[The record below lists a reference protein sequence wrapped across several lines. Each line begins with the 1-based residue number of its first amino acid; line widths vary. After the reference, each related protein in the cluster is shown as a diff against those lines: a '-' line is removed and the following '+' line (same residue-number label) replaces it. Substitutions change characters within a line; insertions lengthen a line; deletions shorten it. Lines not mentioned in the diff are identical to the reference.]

1 MAGRKSDEKDRG
13 YQISHREQL
22 LRERLLTVDED
33 LVRAETR
40 LRQKG
45 EARRR
50 KLAAKINRARSRQEA
65 KLDRRDKS
73 RLYHRARPLY
83 YLLCPVFAVGCF
95 FRSVYRWACRK
106 TEHHRHVSPHR
117 SFYLTTHAQAVRQIN
132 ISGYGRFVTEVWRMV
147 RDNWLIYLKI
157 TLLMALAII
166 AVVGVSN
173 AHSNYVDTR
182 EAMEKVDLHPFLKQ
196 AGLVTQAIITSLTVT
211 DANRQAATFIIV
223 AVAWLS
229 LIFIARRVYSGN
241 QLRLRDAIYSA
252 GTPLVPMIVLL
263 IAVLVQLLP
272 LALVLISYSA
282 ITGAGYINQGVAIEN
297 MAAWCVILAV
307 LVLTIYWMVTSLL
320 TLVSVTIPGLY
331 PMRAYYETSI
341 QVAGRRVKILL
352 RILMMFLPLLVLW
365 ALVLIPTVL
374 LDSILK
380 PKTFPVVQL
389 VVSLLAAISCTWVS
403 AYMYVLYRRILDS
416 PEQPVGTIGRVVW
429 PWQRRKLVK
438 PDRAKANK
446 DSGKSHRAA
455 KAGKSASGADK
466 SDKQSATKR

>member
-1 MAGRKSDEKDRG
+1 MAGRRSDEKDRG

-50 KLAAKINRARSRQEA
+50 KLAAKINRVRSRQEA

-252 GTPLVPMIVLL
+252 GTPLVPMMVLL
-263 IAVLVQLLP
+263 VAVLVQLLP

-282 ITGAGYINQGVAIEN
+282 ITGAGYINQGIAIEN

-341 QVAGRRVKILL
+341 QVAGRRVKILF

-446 DSGKSHRAA
+446 NSGKKQRAT

>member
-1 MAGRKSDEKDRG
+1 MAGRRSDEKDRG

-40 LRQKG
+40 SRQKG

-50 KLAAKINRARSRQEA
+50 KLAAKINRARSRQEV

-73 RLYHRARPLY
+73 RLYHRVRPLY
-83 YLLCPVFAVGCF
+83 YILCPVFAVGRF

-182 EAMEKVDLHPFLKQ
+182 EAMEKVDLHPLLKQ

-211 DANRQAATFIIV
+211 DANRQAVTFIIV

-252 GTPLVPMIVLL
+252 GTPLVPMMVLL
-263 IAVLVQLLP
+263 VAVLVQLLP

-282 ITGAGYINQGVAIEN
+282 ITGAGYINQGIAIEN

-341 QVAGRRVKILL
+341 QVAGRRVKILF
-352 RILMMFLPLLVLW
+352 RILMMFLPLLALW

-446 DSGKSHRAA
+446 DSGKKQRAA
-455 KAGKSASGADK
+455 KVGKLASGADK

>member
-1 MAGRKSDEKDRG
+1 MAGRKSDEQDRG

-50 KLAAKINRARSRQEA
+50 KLATKINRARSRQEA

-73 RLYHRARPLY
+73 RLYHRVRPLY
-83 YLLCPVFAVGCF
+83 YLLCPVFAVGRF

-229 LIFIARRVYSGN
+229 LIFIARRVYNGN

-252 GTPLVPMIVLL
+252 GTPLVPMMVLL
-263 IAVLVQLLP
+263 VAVLVQLLP
-272 LALVLISYSA
+272 LALALISYSA
-282 ITGAGYINQGVAIEN
+282 ITGAGYINQGIAIEN

-341 QVAGRRVKILL
+341 QVAGRRVKILF
-352 RILMMFLPLLVLW
+352 RILMMFLPLLALW

-446 DSGKSHRAA
+446 DSGKKQRAA
-455 KAGKSASGADK
+455 KVGKLASGADK

>member
-1 MAGRKSDEKDRG
+1 MAGRRSDEKDRG

-50 KLAAKINRARSRQEA
+50 KLAAKINRARSRQEV

-73 RLYHRARPLY
+73 RLYHRVRPLY
-83 YLLCPVFAVGCF
+83 YILCPVFAVGRF

-182 EAMEKVDLHPFLKQ
+182 EAMEKVDLHPLLKQ

-229 LIFIARRVYSGN
+229 LIFIARRVYNGN

-252 GTPLVPMIVLL
+252 GTPLVPMMVLL
-263 IAVLVQLLP
+263 VAVLVQLLP

-282 ITGAGYINQGVAIEN
+282 ITGAGYINQGIAIEN

-341 QVAGRRVKILL
+341 QVAGRRVKILF
-352 RILMMFLPLLVLW
+352 RILMMFLPLLALW

-374 LDSILK
+374 FDSILK

-403 AYMYVLYRRILDS
+403 AYMYMLYRRILDS

-438 PDRAKANK
+438 PNRAKANK
-446 DSGKSHRAA
+446 DSGKKQRAT

-466 SDKQSATKR
+466 SDKQSAAKG

>member
-1 MAGRKSDEKDRG
+1 MAGRRSDEKDRG

-65 KLDRRDKS
+65 KLDRRDES
-73 RLYHRARPLY
+73 RLYHRVRPLY
-83 YLLCPVFAVGCF
+83 YLLCPVFAVGRF
-95 FRSVYRWACRK
+95 FRSVYRWVCRK

-252 GTPLVPMIVLL
+252 GTPLVPMMVLL
-263 IAVLVQLLP
+263 VAVLVQLLP

-341 QVAGRRVKILL
+341 QVAGRRVKILF
-352 RILMMFLPLLVLW
+352 RILMMFLPLLALW

-380 PKTFPVVQL
+380 PKIFPVVQL

-446 DSGKSHRAA
+446 DSGKKQRVT
-455 KAGKSASGADK
+455 KVGKSASGADR
-466 SDKQSATKR
+466 SDKQSVAKR

>member
-1 MAGRKSDEKDRG
+1 MAGRRSDEKDRG

-73 RLYHRARPLY
+73 RLYHRVRPLY
-83 YLLCPVFAVGCF
+83 YLLCPVFAVGRF

-182 EAMEKVDLHPFLKQ
+182 EAMEKVDLHPLLKQ

-229 LIFIARRVYSGN
+229 LIFIARRVYNGN

-252 GTPLVPMIVLL
+252 GTPLVPMMVLL
-263 IAVLVQLLP
+263 VAVLVQLLP

-282 ITGAGYINQGVAIEN
+282 ITGAGYINQGIAIEN

-341 QVAGRRVKILL
+341 QVAGRRVKILF
-352 RILMMFLPLLVLW
+352 RILMMFLPLLALW

-446 DSGKSHRAA
+446 DSGKKQRAA
-455 KAGKSASGADK
+455 KVGKLASGADK

>member
-1 MAGRKSDEKDRG
+1 MARRKSDGKDRG
-13 YQISHREQL
+13 YRISHREQL

-65 KLDRRDKS
+65 KLDRRDES
-73 RLYHRARPLY
+73 RLYHRVRPLY
-83 YLLCPVFAVGCF
+83 YLLCPVFAVGRF
-95 FRSVYRWACRK
+95 FRSVYRWVCRK
-106 TEHHRHVSPHR
+106 TEHHRRVSPHR

-182 EAMEKVDLHPFLKQ
+182 EAMEKVDLHPLLKQ

-252 GTPLVPMIVLL
+252 GTPLVPMMVLL
-263 IAVLVQLLP
+263 VAVLVQLLP

-341 QVAGRRVKILL
+341 QVAGRRVKILF
-352 RILMMFLPLLVLW
+352 RILMMFLPLLALW

-446 DSGKSHRAA
+446 DSGKNQRVT
-455 KAGKSASGADK
+455 KTGKTASGADK
-466 SDKQSATKR
+466 SDKQSAAKG

>member
-50 KLAAKINRARSRQEA
+50 KLATKINRARSRQEA

-73 RLYHRARPLY
+73 RLYHRAHPLY
-83 YLLCPVFAVGCF
+83 YLLCPVFAVGRF
-95 FRSVYRWACRK
+95 FRSVYRWVCRK

-157 TLLMALAII
+157 TLLMTLAII

-252 GTPLVPMIVLL
+252 GTPLVPMMVLL
-263 IAVLVQLLP
+263 VAVLVQLLP

-282 ITGAGYINQGVAIEN
+282 ITGAGYINQGIAIEN
-297 MAAWCVILAV
+297 MAAWCVISAV

-365 ALVLIPTVL
+365 ALVLIPAVL

-438 PDRAKANK
+438 SDQVKTK
-446 DSGKSHRAA
+446 GGGKNRRAA
-455 KAGKSASGADK
+455 KAGKTASGADK
-466 SDKQSATKR
+466 SDKRSAAKG

>member
-1 MAGRKSDEKDRG
+1 MARRKSDGEDRG
-13 YQISHREQL
+13 YRISHREQL

-33 LVRAETR
+33 LVRTETR

-50 KLAAKINRARSRQEA
+50 KLAAKINRARSRQET
-65 KLDRRDKS
+65 KLDRRDES
-73 RLYHRARPLY
+73 RLYHRVRPLY
-83 YLLCPVFAVGCF
+83 YLLCPVFAVGRF

-106 TEHHRHVSPHR
+106 TEHHRRVSPHR

-182 EAMEKVDLHPFLKQ
+182 EAMEKVDLHPLLKQ

-252 GTPLVPMIVLL
+252 GTPLVPMMVLL
-263 IAVLVQLLP
+263 VAVLVQLLP

-438 PDRAKANK
+438 SDRVKTK
-446 DSGKSHRAA
+446 GGGKNQRVT
-455 KAGKSASGADK
+455 KTGKTASGADK
-466 SDKQSATKR
+466 SDKQSAAKG

>member
-1 MAGRKSDEKDRG
+1 MAGRKSDERDRG

-40 LRQKG
+40 LRQRG

-50 KLAAKINRARSRQEA
+50 KLAAKINRARSRQEV

-73 RLYHRARPLY
+73 RLYHRVRPLY
-83 YLLCPVFAVGCF
+83 YLLCPVFAAGRF

-252 GTPLVPMIVLL
+252 GTPLVPMMVLL
-263 IAVLVQLLP
+263 VAVLVQLLP

-438 PDRAKANK
+438 PDQAKANK
-446 DSGKSHRAA
+446 DSGKNRRAA
-455 KAGKSASGADK
+455 KVGKSASDADK
-466 SDKQSATKR
+466 SGKQSATKR

>member
-1 MAGRKSDEKDRG
+1 
-13 YQISHREQL
+13 
-22 LRERLLTVDED
+22 
-33 LVRAETR
+33 
-40 LRQKG
+40 
-45 EARRR
+45 
-50 KLAAKINRARSRQEA
+50 
-65 KLDRRDKS
+65 
-73 RLYHRARPLY
+73 
-83 YLLCPVFAVGCF
+83 
-95 FRSVYRWACRK
+95 
-106 TEHHRHVSPHR
+106 
-117 SFYLTTHAQAVRQIN
+117 
-132 ISGYGRFVTEVWRMV
+132 
-147 RDNWLIYLKI
+147 
-157 TLLMALAII
+157 MALAII

-252 GTPLVPMIVLL
+252 GTPLVPMMVLL
-263 IAVLVQLLP
+263 VAVLVQLLP

-341 QVAGRRVKILL
+341 QVAGRRVKILF
-352 RILMMFLPLLVLW
+352 RILMMFLPLLALW

-438 PDRAKANK
+438 PDQAKANK
-446 DSGKSHRAA
+446 DSGKKQRAA
-455 KAGKSASGADK
+455 KVGKSVSGADK

>member
-1 MAGRKSDEKDRG
+1 MAGRRSDEKDRG

-50 KLAAKINRARSRQEA
+50 KLAAKINRARSRQEV

-73 RLYHRARPLY
+73 RLYHRVRPPY
-83 YLLCPVFAVGCF
+83 YILCPVFAVGRF
-95 FRSVYRWACRK
+95 FRSVYWWACRK

-252 GTPLVPMIVLL
+252 GTPLVPMMVLL
-263 IAVLVQLLP
+263 VAVLVQLLP

-341 QVAGRRVKILL
+341 QVAGRRVKILF
-352 RILMMFLPLLVLW
+352 RILMMFLPLLALW

-446 DSGKSHRAA
+446 DSGKKQRAT

-466 SDKQSATKR
+466 SDKQSAAKR

>member
-1 MAGRKSDEKDRG
+1 MAGRKSDERDRG

-50 KLAAKINRARSRQEA
+50 KLAAKINRARSRQEV

-73 RLYHRARPLY
+73 RLYHRVRPLY
-83 YLLCPVFAVGCF
+83 YLLCPVFAVGRF

-252 GTPLVPMIVLL
+252 GTPLVPMMVLL
-263 IAVLVQLLP
+263 VAVLVQLLP

-282 ITGAGYINQGVAIEN
+282 ITGAGYINQSIAIEN
-297 MAAWCVILAV
+297 MATWCVILAV

-341 QVAGRRVKILL
+341 QVAGRRVKILF
-352 RILMMFLPLLVLW
+352 RILMMFLPLLALW

-446 DSGKSHRAA
+446 DSGKKQRAT

>member
-50 KLAAKINRARSRQEA
+50 KLAAKINRARSRQEV

-73 RLYHRARPLY
+73 RLYHRVRPLY
-83 YLLCPVFAVGCF
+83 YLLCPVFAVGRF

-182 EAMEKVDLHPFLKQ
+182 EAMEKVDLHPLLKQ

-229 LIFIARRVYSGN
+229 LIFIARRVYNGN

-252 GTPLVPMIVLL
+252 GTPLVPMMVLL
-263 IAVLVQLLP
+263 VAVLVQLLP

-282 ITGAGYINQGVAIEN
+282 ITGAGYINQGIAIEN

-320 TLVSVTIPGLY
+320 MLVSVTIPGLY

-341 QVAGRRVKILL
+341 QVAGRRVKILF
-352 RILMMFLPLLVLW
+352 RILMMFLPLLALW

-446 DSGKSHRAA
+446 DSGKKQRAA
-455 KAGKSASGADK
+455 KVGKLASGADK
-466 SDKQSATKR
+466 SDKQSATKG

>member
-1 MAGRKSDEKDRG
+1 MAGRKSDGEDRG
-13 YQISHREQL
+13 YRISHREQL

-50 KLAAKINRARSRQEA
+50 KLAAKINRARSRQEV

-73 RLYHRARPLY
+73 RLYHRVRPLY
-83 YLLCPVFAVGCF
+83 YILCPVFAVGRF

-211 DANRQAATFIIV
+211 DANRQVATFIIV

-252 GTPLVPMIVLL
+252 GTPLVPMMVLL
-263 IAVLVQLLP
+263 VAVLVQLLP

-282 ITGAGYINQGVAIEN
+282 ITGAGYINQDIAIEN

-341 QVAGRRVKILL
+341 QVAGRRVKILF
-352 RILMMFLPLLVLW
+352 RILMMFLPLLALW

-438 PDRAKANK
+438 PDQAKANK
-446 DSGKSHRAA
+446 DSSKKQRAA

-466 SDKQSATKR
+466 SGKQSATKR

>member
-1 MAGRKSDEKDRG
+1 MAGRKSDGEDRG
-13 YQISHREQL
+13 YRISHREQL

-65 KLDRRDKS
+65 KLDRRDES
-73 RLYHRARPLY
+73 RLYHRVRPLY
-83 YLLCPVFAVGCF
+83 YLLCPVFAVGRF
-95 FRSVYRWACRK
+95 FRSVYRWAYRK

-211 DANRQAATFIIV
+211 DANRQAATFIMA

-252 GTPLVPMIVLL
+252 GTPLVPMMVLL
-263 IAVLVQLLP
+263 VAVLVQLLP

-352 RILMMFLPLLVLW
+352 RILMMFLPLLALW

-438 PDRAKANK
+438 SDQAKTK
-446 DSGKSHRAA
+446 GGGKKQRAA
-455 KAGKSASGADK
+455 KAGKTASGADK
-466 SDKQSATKR
+466 SVKPAAKG

>member
-1 MAGRKSDEKDRG
+1 MAGRKSDGEDRG

-73 RLYHRARPLY
+73 RLYHRVRPLY
-83 YLLCPVFAVGCF
+83 YLLCPVFAVGRF

-182 EAMEKVDLHPFLKQ
+182 EAMEKVDLHPLLKQ
-196 AGLVTQAIITSLTVT
+196 AGLVTQAIITSLSVT
-211 DANRQAATFIIV
+211 DAHRQAATFIIV

-229 LIFIARRVYSGN
+229 LIFIARRVYNGN

-252 GTPLVPMIVLL
+252 GTPLVPMMVLL
-263 IAVLVQLLP
+263 VAVLVQLLP

-282 ITGAGYINQGVAIEN
+282 ITGAGYINQGIAIEN

-341 QVAGRRVKILL
+341 QVAGRRVKILF
-352 RILMMFLPLLVLW
+352 RILMMFLPLLALW

-446 DSGKSHRAA
+446 DSGKKQRAA
-455 KAGKSASGADK
+455 KVGKLASGADK

>member
-1 MAGRKSDEKDRG
+1 MARRKSDGEDRG
-13 YQISHREQL
+13 YRISHREQL

-50 KLAAKINRARSRQEA
+50 KLAAKINRARSRQEV
-65 KLDRRDKS
+65 KLDRRDES
-73 RLYHRARPLY
+73 RLYHRVRPLY
-83 YLLCPVFAVGCF
+83 YLLCPVFAVGRF
-95 FRSVYRWACRK
+95 FQSVYRWACRK

-173 AHSNYVDTR
+173 AHSSYVDTR

-252 GTPLVPMIVLL
+252 GTPLVPMMVLL
-263 IAVLVQLLP
+263 VAVLVQLLP
-272 LALVLISYSA
+272 LALVLISHSA
-282 ITGAGYINQGVAIEN
+282 ITGAGYINQGIAIEN
-297 MAAWCVILAV
+297 MAAWCVISAV

-352 RILMMFLPLLVLW
+352 RILMMFLPLLALW

-389 VVSLLAAISCTWVS
+389 VVSLLAAISCTWAS

-446 DSGKSHRAA
+446 NSSKKQRVTKTGKT
-455 KAGKSASGADK
+455 ASGADK
-466 SDKQSATKR
+466 SDKQSVAKG

>member
-65 KLDRRDKS
+65 KLDRRDES
-73 RLYHRARPLY
+73 RLYHRVRPLY
-83 YLLCPVFAVGCF
+83 YLLCPVFAVGRF

-106 TEHHRHVSPHR
+106 TEHHRRVSPHR

-182 EAMEKVDLHPFLKQ
+182 EAMEKVDLHPLLKQ

-229 LIFIARRVYSGN
+229 LIFIARRVYNGN

-252 GTPLVPMIVLL
+252 GTPLVPMMVLL
-263 IAVLVQLLP
+263 VAVLVQLLP

-282 ITGAGYINQGVAIEN
+282 ITGAGYINQGIAIEN

-341 QVAGRRVKILL
+341 QVAGRRVKILF
-352 RILMMFLPLLVLW
+352 RILMMFLPLLALW

-446 DSGKSHRAA
+446 DSGKKQRAA
-455 KAGKSASGADK
+455 KVGKLASGADK

>member
-1 MAGRKSDEKDRG
+1 MAGRKSNEKDRG

-40 LRQKG
+40 LRQRG

-73 RLYHRARPLY
+73 RLYHRVRPLY
-83 YLLCPVFAVGCF
+83 YLLCPVFAVGRF

-182 EAMEKVDLHPFLKQ
+182 EAMEKVDLHPLLKQ

-252 GTPLVPMIVLL
+252 GTPLVPMMVLL
-263 IAVLVQLLP
+263 VAVLVQLLP

-282 ITGAGYINQGVAIEN
+282 ITGAGYINQGIAIEN

-341 QVAGRRVKILL
+341 QVAGRRVKILF
-352 RILMMFLPLLVLW
+352 RILMMFLPLLALW

-446 DSGKSHRAA
+446 DSGKKQRAA
-455 KAGKSASGADK
+455 KVGKLASGADK

>member
-73 RLYHRARPLY
+73 RLYHRVRPLY
-83 YLLCPVFAVGCF
+83 YLLCPVFAVGRF

-182 EAMEKVDLHPFLKQ
+182 EAMEKVDLHPLLKQ

-229 LIFIARRVYSGN
+229 LIFIARRVYNGN

-252 GTPLVPMIVLL
+252 GTPLVPMMVLL
-263 IAVLVQLLP
+263 VAVLVQLLP

-282 ITGAGYINQGVAIEN
+282 ITGAGYINQGIAIEN

-341 QVAGRRVKILL
+341 QVAGRRVKILF
-352 RILMMFLPLLVLW
+352 RILMMFLPLLALW

-374 LDSILK
+374 FDSILK

-389 VVSLLAAISCTWVS
+389 VVSLLAAISCTWIS

-446 DSGKSHRAA
+446 DSSKKQRAA
-455 KAGKSASGADK
+455 KVGKSASGADK
-466 SDKQSATKR
+466 SGKQSATKR

>member
-1 MAGRKSDEKDRG
+1 MAGRRSDEKDRG

-50 KLAAKINRARSRQEA
+50 KLAAKINRARSRQEV

-73 RLYHRARPLY
+73 RLYHRVRPLY
-83 YLLCPVFAVGCF
+83 YILCPVFAVGRF

-157 TLLMALAII
+157 TLLMTLAII

-272 LALVLISYSA
+272 LALVFISYSA

-403 AYMYVLYRRILDS
+403 TYMYVLYRRILDS

-466 SDKQSATKR
+466 SDKQSAAKG

>member
-1 MAGRKSDEKDRG
+1 MAGRKSDEQDRG

-50 KLAAKINRARSRQEA
+50 KLATKINRARSRQEA

-73 RLYHRARPLY
+73 RLYHRVRSLY
-83 YLLCPVFAVGCF
+83 YILCPVFAVGRF

-252 GTPLVPMIVLL
+252 GTPLVPMMVLL
-263 IAVLVQLLP
+263 VAVLVQLLP

-282 ITGAGYINQGVAIEN
+282 ITGAGYINQSIAIEN

-466 SDKQSATKR
+466 SDKQSAAKR